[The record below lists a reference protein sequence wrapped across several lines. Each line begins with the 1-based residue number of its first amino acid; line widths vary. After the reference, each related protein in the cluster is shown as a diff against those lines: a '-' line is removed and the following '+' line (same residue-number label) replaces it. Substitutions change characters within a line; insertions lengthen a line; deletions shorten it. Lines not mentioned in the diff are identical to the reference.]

1 MLYCRAMDTLTK
13 EQRSKVMA
21 RIRSRDTKPE
31 ILVRKRIFAAGW
43 RFRTCDR
50 RYPGHPDVVVPRA
63 HTFIE
68 VRGCFWHRHGC
79 AVSSMPKSNVEFWT
93 TKWANNV
100 RRDRRHEADWKDLG
114 WNVILVWECA
124 LRPVRR
130 EETLVRICQAL
141 DAWAAEEGLRRRP
154 HRLVLPRTP

>member
-1 MLYCRAMDTLTK
+1 
-13 EQRSKVMA
+13 
-21 RIRSRDTKPE
+21 
-31 ILVRKRIFAAGW
+31 
-43 RFRTCDR
+43 
-50 RYPGHPDVVVPRA
+50 
-63 HTFIE
+63 
-68 VRGCFWHRHGC
+68 
-79 AVSSMPKSNVEFWT
+79 MPKSNVEFWT

-141 DAWAAEEGLRRRP
+141 DVWAAEGQRKTP
-154 HRLVLPRTP
+154 HRLVLPRTL

>member
-1 MLYCRAMDTLTK
+1 MCYTAARWTPSRKSSAARSWRA
-13 EQRSKVMA
+13 SA
-21 RIRSRDTKPE
+21 RAF
-31 ILVRKRIFAAGW
+31 VAAGW

-141 DAWAAEEGLRRRP
+141 DASGERRTRP
-154 HRLVLPRTP
+154 